1 MVLEPS
7 PTDKLKS
14 SGKKKA
20 NSRKIKQPGSDS
32 AHSTGDRKK
41 GIHPQFFS
49 RKKTPTVINSATA
62 AKLADSAKVKLEEH
76 IHKVRDKDTGS
87 KALRL
92 YKSSTKKVTIEVYN
106 AMWPFVTGVSL
117 NADGEVVLY

>member
-1 MVLEPS
+1 M
-7 PTDKLKS
+7 
-14 SGKKKA
+14 
-20 NSRKIKQPGSDS
+20 
-32 AHSTGDRKK
+32 
-41 GIHPQFFS
+41 
-49 RKKTPTVINSATA
+49 INSATA

-106 AMWPFVTGVSL
+106 AMWPFVTDISL